1 MTADRPLRWA
11 APAVVAAAVLAF
23 YGPFLGRSFTSE
35 DFLLIRFFGEHPP
48 WADWRALFAEPW
60 LGIAGIRFYR
70 PVSTLLYG
78 LEIAAFGAAPFGY
91 NLVHVLLHGA
101 NALLF
106 WGIARRLLAPWA
118 AFAAALLFALH
129 PLHPNAVI
137 FGASFATLFAG
148 TFLLGAFLAYRRFRE
163 TGSRPA
169 WAAAFA
175 LFALGLG
182 SYEAAA
188 VFPAWLLA
196 HDLLFPG
203 EPSPRP
209 RRFRRLLPS
218 LPFFA
223 LLGGYLLL
231 RRAIFGVFVGGYE
244 QTGERLLAPRLG
256 ALARDLATSLHRTLL
271 PEYQAW
277 PGPAALAA
285 SLAFLILGPLL
296 FFVAFRRFFRRS
308 GPAREPARA
317 WLLGGVWAVT
327 SFAPFGFLP
336 PVPGTGRYA
345 YFAAAGL
352 ALALAGLAAG
362 VAGAAPRLR
371 WAAAVAL
378 AVLGVYWGVLLA
390 GMLGV
395 YREAAET
402 AAAVRAE
409 LLRVGEGAAG
419 PVFLTRYPYFIEN
432 EAGVPLAQ
440 VLHYGVWDMVHPPFA
455 EAGVEARPLPP
466 LAGIEL
472 APVALGGGRVF
483 AWDREAGEARAVSP
497 PVGGR
502 AELEVVEAGPEHL
515 LVRVPPGPHARFRLL
530 VAARINGAVFDLGTG
545 ERKGDLLRVELP
557 RELLWTNE
565 RLYGGEVYGW
575 VEARDGQGRVTG
587 FTRMRA
593 LPR

>member
-1 MTADRPLRWA
+1 MTAARPPRWA
-11 APAVVAAAVLAF
+11 APAVLAAVVLAT
-23 YGPFLGRSFTSE
+23 YGPLLGRSFTSE
-35 DFLLIRFFGEHPP
+35 DFLLIRFLGEHPP
-48 WADWRALFAEPW
+48 WGDWRALFAEPW

-91 NLVHVLLHGA
+91 NLVHVLLHGV
-101 NALLF
+101 NVLLF
-106 WGIARRLLAPWA
+106 RGIAGRLIAPWA

-203 EPSPRP
+203 EPP
-209 RRFRRLLPS
+209 RRARRLLPS

-223 LLGGYLLL
+223 LLGAYLLL
-231 RRAIFGVFVGGYE
+231 RRSIFGVFVGGYE

-256 ALARDLATSLHRTLL
+256 ALARDLATSLHQTLL

-285 SLAFLILGPLL
+285 SLAVLVLGPLA
-296 FFVAFRRFFRRS
+296 FFVAFRRVFRRS
-308 GPAREPARA
+308 GPARGPARA

-352 ALALAGLAAG
+352 ALALGGLAAG
-362 VAGAAPRLR
+362 VGGVAPRLR
-371 WAAAVAL
+371 PVAAVAL

-390 GMLGV
+390 GMLGA
-395 YREAAET
+395 YEEAAET
-402 AAAVRAE
+402 AAAVQAE

-419 PVFLTRYPYFIEN
+419 PVFLTRYPYFVEN
-432 EAGVPLAQ
+432 AAGVPLAQ
-440 VLHYGVWDMVHPPFA
+440 VLHYGVWDMVQPPFSDA
-455 EAGVEARPLPP
+455 SVEARPLPP
-466 LAGIEL
+466 LAGAEL

-483 AWDREAGEARAVSP
+483 AWDREAGEARPVSP
-497 PVGGR
+497 MVGGR
-502 AELEVVEAGPEHL
+502 VELDLVESGPEAL

-530 VAARINGAVFDLGTG
+530 VAARINGAVFDLGAG
-545 ERKGDLLRVELP
+545 ERQGDLLRVELP
-557 RELLWTNE
+557 REFLWTNE

-593 LPR
+593 FPR